1 MYGMLH
7 GPVGYSSSFRID
19 LVGTLLG
26 EGCGPGASSKPD
38 LMPSHGIS
46 AYIYI
51 LNVNEVVVTIVCHIV
66 YQFWN
71 AIFLCDIPK
80 YFFIN

>member
-7 GPVGYSSSFRID
+7 GPVGYSSRFRID
-19 LVGTLLG
+19 LVGALLG

-46 AYIYI
+46 AYIYYS
-51 LNVNEVVVTIVCHIV
+51 TC
-66 YQFWN
+66 
-71 AIFLCDIPK
+71 
-80 YFFIN
+80 

>member
-19 LVGTLLG
+19 LVGALLG
-26 EGCGPGASSKPD
+26 EGCGPGASSKLD

-51 LNVNEVVVTIVCHIV
+51 
-66 YQFWN
+66 
-71 AIFLCDIPK
+71 
-80 YFFIN
+80 